1 MAYGLERNTH
11 VEGDVVGGAIVRK
24 HVKDGA
30 TVQPHPKFMSVS
42 VPISRRRKL
51 TDSCQSARSWSAQPF
66 DMPVLLCVSPSTHY

>member
-30 TVQPHPKFMSVS
+30 TVQPHPN
-42 VPISRRRKL
+42 
-51 TDSCQSARSWSAQPF
+51 SCQCRSQYLGIASLPIPASQQDLGWLNRSTRQSC
-66 DMPVLLCVSPSTHY
+66 CVYRL